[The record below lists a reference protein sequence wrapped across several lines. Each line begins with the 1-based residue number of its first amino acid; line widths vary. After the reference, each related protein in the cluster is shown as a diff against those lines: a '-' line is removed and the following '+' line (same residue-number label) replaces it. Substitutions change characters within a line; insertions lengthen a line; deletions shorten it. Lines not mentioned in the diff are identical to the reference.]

1 MLSLRLRRVGCFS
14 VKNKNRLWITVPVSG
29 LLTLY
34 FIRFIKIWIAIITN
48 SKSNE
53 LDLLSLE
60 NKIVLVTFISIMIF
74 LFKVGLSYNDK
85 KKNLLTFLIS
95 ICAIFTLV
103 SYFISV
109 GNKQVS
115 NLFVFF
121 TYIFLN
127 LLTYLAY
134 DVVLI
139 VYKWLIK
146 DESTMA
152 PKLTL
157 IWDLI
162 TFLITILFKF

>member
-34 FIRFIKIWIAIITN
+34 FIRLIKIWIAIITN

-85 KKNLLTFLIS
+85 KRI
-95 ICAIFTLV
+95 
-103 SYFISV
+103 Y
-109 GNKQVS
+109 
-115 NLFVFF
+115 
-121 TYIFLN
+121 
-127 LLTYLAY
+127 
-134 DVVLI
+134 
-139 VYKWLIK
+139 
-146 DESTMA
+146 
-152 PKLTL
+152 
-157 IWDLI
+157 
-162 TFLITILFKF
+162 

>member
-1 MLSLRLRRVGCFS
+1 
-14 VKNKNRLWITVPVSG
+14 
-29 LLTLY
+29 
-34 FIRFIKIWIAIITN
+34 
-48 SKSNE
+48 
-53 LDLLSLE
+53 
-60 NKIVLVTFISIMIF
+60 
-74 LFKVGLSYNDK
+74 
-85 KKNLLTFLIS
+85 
-95 ICAIFTLV
+95 
-103 SYFISV
+103 V

-157 IWDLI
+157 IWALI

>member
-34 FIRFIKIWIAIITN
+34 FIRLIKIWIAIITN

-85 KKNLLTFLIS
+85 KKEFINFFNIYM
-95 ICAIFTLV
+95 C
-103 SYFISV
+103 YFYFS
-109 GNKQVS
+109 
-115 NLFVFF
+115 FVLYFCG
-121 TYIFLN
+121 
-127 LLTYLAY
+127 
-134 DVVLI
+134 
-139 VYKWLIK
+139 
-146 DESTMA
+146 
-152 PKLTL
+152 
-157 IWDLI
+157 
-162 TFLITILFKF
+162 